1 MITGKRLDKQHMKIK
16 ISLQMLDKALL
27 GNKIR
32 MQIHS
37 NNTTMIQWQVTL
49 LKMMALMIIVRIK
62 RLAINSRM
70 RISRMKYGMLVVSHN
85 LISIIKTI
93 LRSKALLLSRIK
105 ILAKLTVNL
114 MKQRDLK
121 QLQKLKS
128 AQLL

>member
-93 LRSKALLLSRIK
+93 LRSKALLLSRIN

>member
-1 MITGKRLDKQHMKIK
+1 MKIK

-70 RISRMKYGMLVVSHN
+70 RMSRMKYGMLVVSLN

-93 LRSKALLLSRIK
+93 LRPKALLLSRIN